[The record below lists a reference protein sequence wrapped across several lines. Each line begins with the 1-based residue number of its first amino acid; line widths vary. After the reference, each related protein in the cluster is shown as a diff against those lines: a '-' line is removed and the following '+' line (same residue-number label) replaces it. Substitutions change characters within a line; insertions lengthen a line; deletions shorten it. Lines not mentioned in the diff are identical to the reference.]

1 MPVGGEPLLLV
12 RTCLPLGGRMP
23 LSGALRDKDDGVT
36 LAELMAAIAVV
47 LVLVAIAIPTFFGAT
62 DLARDAESQSE
73 LRNAL
78 SSLKT
83 VLFEAPNTADLEA
96 AITELTPGARFD
108 PTGVAGIRVERSADD
123 AVCMWRVSESNAVY
137 GIWEPPASAGE
148 TLYAELA
155 SMPGTCPVTADA
167 ATQGYTLKGWDH

>member
-1 MPVGGEPLLLV
+1 M
-12 RTCLPLGGRMP
+12 RLPN
-23 LSGALRDKDDGVT
+23 ALKNQDDGVT
-36 LAELMAAIAVV
+36 LAELMAAIAVL

-83 VLFEAPNTADLEA
+83 VLLETPNAADLES
-96 AITELTPGARFD
+96 AIKELTPGSRFD
-108 PTGVAGIRVERSADD
+108 ATGVTGIRVERSADD

-137 GIWEPPASAGE
+137 GVWEPPASAGE
-148 TLYAELA
+148 TLYAEHA
-155 SMPGTCPVTADA
+155 SMPGVCPVTADA
-167 ATQGYTLKGWDH
+167 PVAGFTLNGWDR